1 MEEDGK
7 LESAFWNLFFNYK
20 KSSASAYMNLRLRPL
35 SRLLVIASSFTSLAG
50 VILFQ
55 VWPCGLPSTKK
66 DY

>member
-35 SRLLVIASSFTSLAG
+35 SRLLVIAYSYSRYGLADSPPLKR
-50 VILFQ
+50 I
-55 VWPCGLPSTKK
+55 TN
-66 DY
+66 